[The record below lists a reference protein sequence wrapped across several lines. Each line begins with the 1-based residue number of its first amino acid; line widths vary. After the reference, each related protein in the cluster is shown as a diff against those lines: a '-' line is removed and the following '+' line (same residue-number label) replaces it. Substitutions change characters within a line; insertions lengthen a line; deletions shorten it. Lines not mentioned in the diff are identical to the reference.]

1 LVNVVSEKS
10 SILKEYAEYIF
21 GTIDKAVEGLT
32 EKEMMWRPTEQSNN
46 IEWILNHLA
55 RLSNVSLPRIISG
68 DSNYMPK
75 GWPQDYKD
83 QHYKMEKMVKDI
95 QAGKKVVLEGIG
107 KLTNAQLEEE
117 IPLWG
122 GKQKR
127 KTGLFAYL
135 GELIHHKGQIA
146 YIRGTVKRLKE
157 KDPKFLA

>member
-1 LVNVVSEKS
+1 VSEKS

-83 QHYKMEKMVKDI
+83 QRYKMEKMVKDI